1 MVGALQHTVRLHRNH
16 CCLYHSVIFEQHA
29 GITGFETASNYV
41 EEMRDSGVFV
51 STVNG
56 MWCVEVLHFHNV
68 VRCCVCVLKHAYCEA
83 RTAFGMYGGVVWR
96 RKPERCGHLVC
107 NCSFNPCLS

>member
-1 MVGALQHTVRLHRNH
+1 MLVAWVVYKYFALTDFIVPA
-16 CCLYHSVIFEQHA
+16 FET

-56 MWCVEVLHFHNV
+56 MWCVNVLHFAT
-68 VRCCVCVLKHAYCEA
+68 L
-83 RTAFGMYGGVVWR
+83 
-96 RKPERCGHLVC
+96 
-107 NCSFNPCLS
+107 